1 MTIKNYTFL
10 SPSGTEF
17 PVSATADRRLY
28 LMLGGMDYNTFKMN
42 HWVSPTNTG
51 LNRIYTDTSLV
62 VAGAYF
68 ELKSHTVTLNANTTN
83 FVHVN
88 IDLSNVSA
96 PVSISVETSDNSNTI
111 DINTNSG
118 VLKRCFEIVTTSGS
132 AVTSARSNLV
142 MGEQKSRQFNLSYGI
157 TAYVTRIGNMVELM
171 VSSQAGTVIQTGIKD
186 SGNSFPAGFRPHG
199 MFRMPLVRRD
209 TGASTMIVSQP
220 SGAVQLVN
228 NTGSNI
234 PTTAYLEG
242 TAFFFTDD
250 PMPS

>member
-28 LMLGGMDYNTFKMN
+28 LMLGEMNYSDIKMK
-42 HWVSPTNTG
+42 HWVDPINTA
-51 LNRIYTDTSLV
+51 LNRIYNDTSFVLG
-62 VAGAYF
+62 GAYF
-68 ELKSHTVTLNANTTN
+68 EIQNHAVTLSANTTN

-96 PVSISVETSDNSNTI
+96 PVSISVETSDNSNTV
-111 DINTNSG
+111 DINANSG
-118 VLKRCFEIVTTSGS
+118 SLKRCFEIVTTSGS

-171 VSSQAGTVIQTGIKD
+171 ASSQAGTVIPTGIRD
-186 SGNSFPAGFRPHG
+186 TGNSLPPGYRPHG

-220 SGAVQLVN
+220 SGEVQLVN
-228 NTGSNI
+228 NTGSSI

>member
-28 LMLGGMDYNTFKMN
+28 LMLGEMNYSDIKMKNWVDPINTA
-42 HWVSPTNTG
+42 
-51 LNRIYTDTSLV
+51 LNRVYGDTSFVLG
-62 VAGAYF
+62 GAYF
-68 ELKSHTVTLNANTTN
+68 EVQNHAVTLNANTTN
-83 FVHVN
+83 FIHVN

-171 VSSQAGTVIQTGIKD
+171 VSSQAGTVIPTGVRD
-186 SGNSFPAGFRPHG
+186 SGNSFPTGYRPHG

-209 TGASTMIVSQP
+209 TGASTMIVSSP
-220 SGAVQLVN
+220 TGTVQLVN
-228 NTGSNI
+228 YTGSSI
-234 PTTAYLEG
+234 PTSAYMEG

>member
-28 LMLGGMDYNTFKMN
+28 LMLGEMNYSDIKMKNWVDPINTA
-42 HWVSPTNTG
+42 
-51 LNRIYTDTSLV
+51 LNRVYGDTSFVLG
-62 VAGAYF
+62 GAYF
-68 ELKSHTVTLNANTTN
+68 EVQNHAVTLNANTTN
-83 FVHVN
+83 FIHVN

-171 VSSQAGTVIQTGIKD
+171 VSSQAGTVIPTGVRD
-186 SGNSFPAGFRPHG
+186 SGNSFPTGYRPHG

-209 TGASTMIVSQP
+209 TGASTMIVSSP
-220 SGAVQLVN
+220 TGTVQLVN
-228 NTGSNI
+228 YTGSSI
-234 PTTAYLEG
+234 PITAYMEG